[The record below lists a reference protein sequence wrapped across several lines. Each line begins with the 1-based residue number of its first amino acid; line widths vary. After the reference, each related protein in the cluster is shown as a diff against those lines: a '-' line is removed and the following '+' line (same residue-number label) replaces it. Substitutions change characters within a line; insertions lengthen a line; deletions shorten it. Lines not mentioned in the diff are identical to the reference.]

1 MVRKAIIE
9 LYLNVKIRSQEEI
22 QQMSDEAMEQEKINL
37 NCVDTLDIIDYI
49 KSSVEILM
57 HMRIDEFEQFKNNW
71 NNQEKLRKMNI
82 QLEKDCLKEQIR
94 KGINFKKKKQET

>member
-71 NNQEKLRKMNI
+71 NN
-82 QLEKDCLKEQIR
+82 
-94 KGINFKKKKQET
+94 

>member
-1 MVRKAIIE
+1 M
-9 LYLNVKIRSQEEI
+9 
-22 QQMSDEAMEQEKINL
+22 

-49 KSSVEILM
+49 KSSIEILM

-94 KGINFKKKKQET
+94 SGINLKKKKPETQLFEKIKYELLSN